1 MRLQIM
7 GWIFVAV
14 LIVTCGAQASVVA
27 ASIHPA
33 AAVQAAGVQGYE
45 LHQQPD
51 QVSID
56 LLGDHGRP
64 MGEVVVRFGD
74 AGYRAK
80 LVSPG
85 QEPLALDWNQAKGIL
100 QIKEPG
106 TDRVAY
112 SYFDFQAFSWKS
124 EPAFDELVKGRQQD
138 FDLLLGVVTDY
149 DRSRKERGASV
160 LPKLG
165 GCSATGQGS
174 VIVGDAGIVEQAG
187 IGCSG
192 YRCRGTGTGT
202 AKSLCCES
210 ATNDANVCCW
220 NSLCIGCCSLL
231 SCDAGCA
238 IGDYICFCGRTGT
251 SCSSL

>member
-1 MRLQIM
+1 MQRQIM
-7 GWIFVAV
+7 GWLFVAALV
-14 LIVTCGAQASVVA
+14 FTCGAQASVVA

-33 AAVQAAGVQGYE
+33 EAVQAAGVQGYE

-56 LLGDHGRP
+56 LLGDHDRP

-74 AGYRAK
+74 SGYRAK

-85 QEPLALDWNQAKGIL
+85 REPLTLDWNQAKGVL

-106 TDRVAY
+106 TDRVGF

-124 EPAFDELVKGRQQD
+124 EPAFDELVNGRKKD

-149 DRSRKERGASV
+149 DRSRKEFGVSVVPKVGA
-160 LPKLG
+160 
-165 GCSATGQGS
+165 CSPTDQSS
-174 VIVGDAGIVEQAG
+174 VIVGEAG
-187 IGCSG
+187 IGCTG
-192 YRCRGTGTGT
+192 YRCRGEGVGS
-202 AKSLCCES
+202 AKSLCCED
-210 ATNDANVCCW
+210 ATNDANLCCW
-220 NSLCIGCCSLL
+220 NSLCIGCCSFL

-251 SCSSL
+251 SCSSI